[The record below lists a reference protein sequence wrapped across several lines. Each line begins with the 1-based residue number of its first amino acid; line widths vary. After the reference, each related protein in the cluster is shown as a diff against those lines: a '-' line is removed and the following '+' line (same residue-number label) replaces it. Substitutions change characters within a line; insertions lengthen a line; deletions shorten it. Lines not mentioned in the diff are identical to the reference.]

1 MSKVMVRESR
11 GKGIYMNPIERDTM
25 SVCSCTCVPRAR
37 TKRRPESGGLWSRLM
52 WRLGMGG
59 EDRNSDNYYDSETQS
74 ISNYTKLAVKRSSF

>member
-1 MSKVMVRESR
+1 MVRESR
-11 GKGIYMNPIERDTM
+11 VKGIYVNPGERSDTM
-25 SVCSCTCVPRAR
+25 SVCSCTCYSRPRR
-37 TKRRPESGGLWSRLM
+37 GRRRPQSGGLWSRLL